1 MQISGFAGLLIPQ
14 TVTVYTSSVSSFRN
28 GFTALSSVTSSANV
42 RVVGLLIKNPASGNS
57 ILLARYV
64 DLLN

>member
-1 MQISGFAGLLIPQ
+1 MQINGFAGLLIPQ
-14 TVTVYTSSVSSFRN
+14 TVTVYTSSVSSYRN

-42 RVVGLLIKNPASGNS
+42 RVVGLLIKNPPRKLV
-57 ILLARYV
+57 LLARYV